1 MHLKTRPGGN
11 TREAPRRIQRTREA
25 SREEAIASTQQC
37 FAAVDERNRNNST
50 GRPIGVS
57 SDVYGREDSDV
68 PGPSPSVVYTTPV
81 VLDVEPIDT
90 SSPRIILPNGS
101 PP

>member
-1 MHLKTRPGGN
+1 MHLKTRPESN

-25 SREEAIASTQQC
+25 SREEAIASTQQF

-57 SDVYGREDSDV
+57 SDVYGREDIDV
-68 PGPSPSVVYTTPV
+68 HGASPSVITTTPI
-81 VLDVEPIDT
+81 VLDCGT
-90 SSPRIILPNGS
+90 YRH
-101 PP
+101 